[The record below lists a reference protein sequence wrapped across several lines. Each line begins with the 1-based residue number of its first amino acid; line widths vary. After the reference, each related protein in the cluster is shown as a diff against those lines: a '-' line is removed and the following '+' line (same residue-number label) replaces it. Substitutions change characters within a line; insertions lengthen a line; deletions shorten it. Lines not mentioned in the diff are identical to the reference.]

1 MTTFA
6 FKFKSVGTTEL
17 APLFMD
23 FMAHHAHAQGLSY
36 ATTSEVFYLKAPLE
50 QAKSFATQLSLRLP
64 LALSF
69 NFLGVEVAQE
79 PLEWHSQEVPC
90 PPIDISQAKDFLDPT
105 HKDFCAPK
113 VHFFSLSYQ
122 NQELTTPTQVQ
133 EAMQSAVQTLQTGQN
148 LVVKTSRGVVTLSP
162 TPKKDASVLFMDLA
176 SVLSVTRLDHKSA
189 QVLCAFEKPTIRAT
203 LKEVFSQEFQRLE
216 IDALLPYD
224 LGLALLGH
232 FLLEKDISYL
242 FLTQSPESVPDF
254 AYTPKA
260 PSTQAQTFSVA
271 QNGLL
276 LAHKRTRAKNT
287 LDFIRQEAPKE
298 PHLLIYLNFERPS
311 CFWVYQEGYKQLLS
325 VEQETHPQALL
336 AQLQSN
342 AKGRK
347 LYANYKQAFPDLCQA
362 LEQAPQTPPSQN
374 LLDFLAG
381 LVQVLGFSQTH
392 NPHTI
397 FELATSFLRNK
408 GPRVDFKLTKE
419 PLSLNP
425 TPTLRSAASYTL
437 GGTDAPTMC
446 FGILDSLAEFLGN
459 VIYDAHTKFSCD
471 RVYLCG
477 EVFLQKVFLDLC
489 LQYFPK
495 ECPPTFPTKAM
506 DYQDVG
512 A

>member
-1 MTTFA
+1 MKAFA

-17 APLFMD
+17 AALFMD
-23 FMAHHAHAQGLSY
+23 FMAHHAHAQGLPY
-36 ATTSEVFYLKAPLE
+36 ATSKEVFYLKAPPKKAE
-50 QAKSFATQLSLRLP
+50 NFATELSQRLP
-64 LALSF
+64 LAFSF
-69 NFLGVEVAQE
+69 NFTGIEVTRESLKWQDQEVA
-79 PLEWHSQEVPC
+79 C
-90 PPIDISQAKDFLDPT
+90 PPIDISCAKDFLDPK
-105 HKDFCAPK
+105 HQDFCAPK
-113 VHFFSLSYQ
+113 AHFESLSYQ
-122 NQELTTPTQVQ
+122 NQELATPAKVQ
-133 EAMQSAVQTLQTGQN
+133 EAMQKAVQTLQVGQ
-148 LVVKTSRGVVTLSP
+148 LVVQTSRGTITLSP
-162 TPKKDASVLFMDLA
+162 TPQKDASVLFMDLA
-176 SVLSVTRLDHKSA
+176 SVLSITRLEPKSA
-189 QVLCAFEKPTIRAT
+189 QVLCTYEKPTIRTA
-203 LKEVFSQEFQRLE
+203 LKEVFAKEFGRLE
-216 IDALLPYD
+216 IDACLPYD
-224 LGLALLGH
+224 LGLALLAH
-232 FLLEKDISYL
+232 FALEKGVSYL
-242 FLTQSPESVPDF
+242 FLSKSPQSTPNL
-254 AYTPKA
+254 AYVCKA
-260 PSTQAQTFSVA
+260 PSTPEQIYSVA
-271 QNGLL
+271 QNGLML
-276 LAHKRTRAKNT
+276 SHQRALARDT
-287 LDFIRQEAPKE
+287 LDFIQQEAPSGS
-298 PHLLIYLNFERPS
+298 HLLVYLNFERPS

-381 LVQVLGFSQTH
+381 LLQVLGFSQTH
-392 NPHTI
+392 NPRAI

-506 DYQDVG
+506 DYQDAG

>member
-6 FKFKSVGTTEL
+6 FKFKSTGTTEL

-23 FMAHHAHAQGLSY
+23 FMAHHAHAQGLPY
-36 ATTSEVFYLKAPLE
+36 ATSKEVFYLKAPLKKAE
-50 QAKSFATQLSLRLP
+50 NFATELSQRLP
-64 LALSF
+64 LAFSF
-69 NFLGVEVAQE
+69 SFTGIEVAKEALKWQE
-79 PLEWHSQEVPC
+79 QEVAC
-90 PPIDISQAKDFLDPT
+90 PPIDISHAKDFLDPT

-113 VHFFSLSYQ
+113 AHFKSLSYH
-122 NQELTTPTQVQ
+122 NQELTTPAKVQ
-133 EAMQSAVQTLQTGQN
+133 EAMQKAVQALQVGE
-148 LVVKTSRGVVTLSP
+148 LVVQTSRGVIALSP
-162 TPKKDASVLFMDLA
+162 KPQNNSSVLFMDLA
-176 SVLSVTRLDHKSA
+176 SVLSVTRLEPKSA
-189 QVLCAFEKPTIRAT
+189 QVLCVYEKPTICTA
-203 LKEVFSQEFQRLE
+203 LKEVFVKEFGRLE

-224 LGLALLGH
+224 LGLALLAH
-232 FLLEKDISYL
+232 FALEKGLSYL
-242 FLTQSPESVPDF
+242 FLSKAPQSIPTFTYVC
-254 AYTPKA
+254 KA
-260 PSTQAQTFSVA
+260 PSTPEQTYSVA
-271 QNGLL
+271 QNGLM
-276 LAHKRTRAKNT
+276 LAHKRTPAKDT
-287 LDFIRQEAPKE
+287 LDFIQQEAPKS

-347 LYANYKQAFPDLCQA
+347 LYANYKQAFPNLCA
-362 LEQAPQTPPSQN
+362 SLEQAPITPPSSN

-381 LVQVLGFSQTH
+381 LLQVLGFSQTH
-392 NPHTI
+392 NTHAI
-397 FELATSFLRNK
+397 FKLATSFLRNK

-425 TPTLRSAASYTL
+425 SPTLKSAVSYTL

-459 VIYDAHTKFSCD
+459 VIYDAHTKFSCNQ
-471 RVYLCG
+471 VYLCG

-495 ECPPTFPTKAM
+495 ECPALFPTNAM
-506 DYQDVG
+506 DYTC
-512 A
+512 